1 MTDIPPHESP
11 TDRLVRL
18 ASCGGAEYG
27 ARFEMHLERRGQGP
41 TLVIRGSLI
50 QDIPDGFADRVKA
63 ALHHLKAH
71 ETFIDLLRC
80 ENVASTALAFLVH
93 FHRVSTAAG
102 AQQVVIQHPQPRV
115 LALLKLLGLHEIFT
129 IADPPKRTPRPA

>member
-41 TLVIRGSLI
+41 TLVIRGSLV
-50 QDIPDGFADRVKA
+50 QDIPDGFADRVKE
-63 ALHHLKAH
+63 ALNKIKAP
-71 ETFIDLLRC
+71 ETFIDLQRC
-80 ENVASTALAFLVH
+80 ENVASTALAFWVH

-102 AQQVVIQHPQPRV
+102 AKQVTIEHAQPRV
-115 LALLKLLGLHEIFT
+115 LTLLKLLGLHEIFT
-129 IADPPKRTPRPA
+129 IADPPQHTPRPA